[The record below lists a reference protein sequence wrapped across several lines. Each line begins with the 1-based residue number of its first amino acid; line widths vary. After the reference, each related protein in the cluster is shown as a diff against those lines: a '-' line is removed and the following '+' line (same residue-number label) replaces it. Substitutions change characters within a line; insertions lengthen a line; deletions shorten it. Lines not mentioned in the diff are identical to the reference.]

1 MDKENNKNQHQN
13 IEQSQPPSPQYW
25 LVFMA
30 LVVLVAISTVFFH
43 HVEGWTYF
51 ESYYYT
57 IVTIATVGY
66 GDFVPTTTIGRFAA
80 TVLILLGIG
89 LFSTF
94 VTLMLKRRAVKDLG
108 HRLPKRVKHTIKN
121 SEKTIEKL

>member
-1 MDKENNKNQHQN
+1 MDEHKQD
-13 IEQSQPPSPQYW
+13 IEHPAEQTHPAPPYW
-25 LVFMA
+25 LIFFA
-30 LVVLVAISTVFFH
+30 LAGLIATSTVFFH
-43 HVEGWTYF
+43 HVEKWTYF

-66 GDFVPTTTIGRFAA
+66 GDFVPTTTLGRFAA

-94 VTLMLKRRAVKDLG
+94 VTLMLKRRAMKEFG
-108 HRLPKRVKHTIKN
+108 HRLPKHLKHTVEDGTKEIK
-121 SEKTIEKL
+121 KL